1 MVKDKVEFV
10 SLNISVFVIS
20 DTRNE
25 RSDKSGKVLENHI
38 IKSGHKV
45 FEKKFIQDD
54 KNLITKELKISL
66 NNDLTSVVILTGGTG
81 LTGRDSTPEAV
92 KELIEKEI
100 PGFGEIFRYI
110 SYKKIGTSSLQS
122 RAMAGLA
129 KNKFVFVLPGSPS
142 ACKDAWEEILKY
154 QLDSRTKPC
163 NLVELIP
170 RLKEK

>member
-25 RSDKSGKVLENHI
+25 RSDKSGKVLVNHI

-54 KNLITKELKISL
+54 KKLITKELKISL

>member
-1 MVKDKVEFV
+1 MVKDKEEFV

-54 KNLITKELKISL
+54 KKLITKELKISL

-170 RLKEK
+170 RLNEK

>member
-1 MVKDKVEFV
+1 MVKDKEEFV

-54 KNLITKELKISL
+54 KKLITKELKISL

-142 ACKDAWEEILKY
+142 ACRDAWEEILKY

>member
-1 MVKDKVEFV
+1 MVKDKIEFV

-25 RSDKSGKVLENHI
+25 RSDKSGKVLEDHI

-54 KNLITKELKISL
+54 KKLITKELKISL

-170 RLKEK
+170 RLNEK